1 MMLKE
6 RGFGFGDSQTEKG
19 GLETAAP
26 YSHAIAGV
34 FVPIFEG
41 NLRNP

>member
-6 RGFGFGDSQTEKG
+6 LGFGFGDSQTEKG

-26 YSHAIAGV
+26 YSHPIAGV
-34 FVPIFEG
+34 FVPTFEG
-41 NLRNP
+41 KLRDP

>member
-6 RGFGFGDSQTEKG
+6 LRFGFGDSQTEKG

-26 YSHAIAGV
+26 YSHPTAGV
-34 FVPIFEG
+34 FVSIFKG
-41 NLRNP
+41 KLCDP

>member
-6 RGFGFGDSQTEKG
+6 LGFGLGDGQIEKG

-26 YSHAIAGV
+26 YSHPIAGV
-34 FVPIFEG
+34 FVSVFEG
-41 NLRNP
+41 KLRDP

>member
-6 RGFGFGDSQTEKG
+6 LDFGFGDSQTEKG
-19 GLETAAP
+19 GLETAR
-26 YSHAIAGV
+26 YSHPIARM

-41 NLRNP
+41 KLRDP

>member
-6 RGFGFGDSQTEKG
+6 LGFGFGDSQTEKG

-26 YSHAIAGV
+26 YSHPIARM

-41 NLRNP
+41 KLRDP